1 MLEISS
7 NNKIQGYI
15 ARCTHI
21 SLIFLLLDFRFF
33 VGAVLPQNFQIII
46 SLNFTENAPNIATQ
60 IRKRST
66 TGAPGVA
73 GLGRNL
79 GFGDLI
85 ICELGNPIR
94 AGTKPKR
101 ILPMSTAKWSLGRG
115 MKSCNRDL
123 DIIPSVP
130 RTWRST
136 SETTLPKF
144 RGNVSPS
151 RYINAIPL
159 YFTKELCIM
168 CEILL

>member
-1 MLEISS
+1 M
-7 NNKIQGYI
+7 QGNIVYI

-85 ICELGNPIR
+85 ILR
-94 AGTKPKR
+94 ARKSYPSGYQTKTDSP
-101 ILPMSTAKWSLGRG
+101 
-115 MKSCNRDL
+115 DEH
-123 DIIPSVP
+123 
-130 RTWRST
+130 
-136 SETTLPKF
+136 SEMKF
-144 RGNVSPS
+144 RE
-151 RYINAIPL
+151 RD
-159 YFTKELCIM
+159 
-168 CEILL
+168 EIL